1 MPNRLPSLA
10 LLRTFEAA
18 ARHLSFKKAAAEV
31 HVTPAA
37 VSQQI
42 KSLEAFLGVPLF
54 RRLTRS
60 LELTEHGRAMLPKIR
75 EGFEC
80 LAAAVEATRPP
91 VAPLLTIV
99 APPSFASDWLV
110 PRLSR
115 FAARHPDVELRL
127 AGTPDTIY
135 RHGDVALLARLGTSV
150 RDGRSEVAVLY
161 GKGDYPGYRA
171 ERIFVPDYVPVCAPT
186 LPRLAELRAPA
197 DLARFTLIHDETLH
211 EREHDGRSRSGWGQW
226 LRLAQV
232 DGVDASRGPRFSN
245 AVLAIDAALAG
256 QGIALASKPLVESR
270 VAAGSLVVPFD
281 IRLPSP
287 YAYFLVMPEA
297 VASRPPVAAFRAWL
311 LEEAGGGAP
320 AP

>member
-1 MPNRLPSLA
+1 MAYRLPSLS

-42 KSLEAFLGVPLF
+42 KALEDFLGVPLF

-60 LELTEHGRAMLPKIR
+60 LELTEHGSAMLPKVR

-80 LAAAVEATRPP
+80 LAAAVEATRQTGLS
-91 VAPLLTIV
+91 PLTVV
-99 APPSFASDWLV
+99 APPSFASHWLV
-110 PRLSR
+110 PRLTR
-115 FAARHPDVELRL
+115 FALRHPDVELRL
-127 AGTPDTIY
+127 AGTAETIHHRGDT
-135 RHGDVALLARLGTSV
+135 ALLARLGTNA
-150 RDGRSEVAVLY
+150 REAHSEIAVLY

-211 EREHDGRSRSGWGQW
+211 EQAHDGRSRSGWGQW
-226 LRLAQV
+226 LRLARA
-232 DGVDASRGPRFSN
+232 DGVDASRGPGFSN

-256 QGIALASKPLVESR
+256 QGIALVPKPLVESH
-270 VAAGSLVVPFD
+270 VAAGRLVIPFD

-297 VASRPPVAAFRAWL
+297 VKNRPAVAAFCTWL
-311 LEEAGGGAP
+311 LEEAGSGEP